1 MQPGLDL
8 NVMLA
13 SFHDELEKIAE
24 SSSTSDWTDKLFK
37 KKPVYK
43 KVLDDDDEPS
53 TEPKKRPA
61 EPEKQVNPGRQGSN
75 EPMAYNSLQ
84 LSKARK
90 GKWGLDAKDAHQAG
104 APKPSNIGAGMG
116 VPGIGKER
124 ASSAP
129 APKSMIQRMQD
140 YSKKQLDT
148 SSGKLGANWRNNPTN
163 GTPNQR
169 AMFDA
174 PDKSSVV
181 TLKHL
186 PEKGKTDTVSL
197 PKQGK

>member
-37 KKPVYK
+37 KKPAPK

-104 APKPSNIGAGMG
+104 APKPSNIG
-116 VPGIGKER
+116 
-124 ASSAP
+124 
-129 APKSMIQRMQD
+129 QRMQD

-186 PEKGKTDTVSL
+186 PEKGKTDTVPL

>member
-24 SSSTSDWTDKLFK
+24 SSGTSDWTDKLFK

-43 KVLDDDDEPS
+43 KVLDDDDEP
-53 TEPKKRPA
+53 KKRP
-61 EPEKQVNPGRQGSN
+61 G
-75 EPMAYNSLQ
+75 
-84 LSKARK
+84 
-90 GKWGLDAKDAHQAG
+90 AKDARRVGAPDSKPAKSFDEPDRGLVPLGKPAG
-104 APKPSNIGAGMG
+104 KLPAWTGKKAPKPSNLSAGMG
-116 VPGIGKER
+116 VPGIGKDR

-129 APKSMIQRMQD
+129 APKSMIQRMQEAG
-140 YSKKQLDT
+140 KKQLDT

-186 PEKGKTDTVSL
+186 PEKGKTDTVPL